1 MSSSKTVS
9 STTLLV
15 VAASAAVSGCFDT
28 AATPFPPGL
37 EPLDATNVA
46 SFPPAVD
53 GDPCPEALVLARAGE
68 VGRATV
74 VHARGCV
81 HAPLDVVWR
90 AIQNPQ
96 TGRDP
101 SSTDPPFMVIA
112 APSPDECDG
121 DYETQLHVDDVVDV
135 DFRLCWRH
143 EVIEGTD
150 EAPLLTATRWQ
161 KVWGTTIITSLEG
174 SLLAR
179 PHPDDPSITR
189 IEYEYHFDAIID
201 DPERMEAYLT
211 AIFGRLRDD
220 AHGVM
225 LLPADY

>member
-121 DYETQLHVDDVVDV
+121 DILHTYGESTCTAHHGIAMCTFDVVDI
-135 DFRLCWRH
+135 DCAADGLTCEKGACRATSSASSR
-143 EVIEGTD
+143 I
-150 EAPLLTATRWQ
+150 LTAT
-161 KVWGTTIITSLEG
+161 SLPT
-174 SLLAR
+174 L
-179 PHPDDPSITR
+179 
-189 IEYEYHFDAIID
+189 
-201 DPERMEAYLT
+201 
-211 AIFGRLRDD
+211 
-220 AHGVM
+220 
-225 LLPADY
+225 